1 MNSGRGGD
9 LQSVIQKSFVKWT
22 TTYVVGWAACQL
34 VFVAVIT
41 LALKLSVQ
49 SMILPYVLLA
59 GCGYVG
65 GCLIYWATQF
75 RQASR
80 SGPTRFAVAI
90 FFFLTLYMG
99 VLIFSTYKLN
109 LISLASAVHD
119 YAPYVLPGA
128 ALTSTVV
135 YIMAQRRQSKNDR

>member
-1 MNSGRGGD
+1 MNSGRKGD

-34 VFVAVIT
+34 VFVVVIT

-80 SGPTRFAVAI
+80 SGPTRFAVAV

-99 VLIFSTYKLN
+99 CSFLAH
-109 LISLASAVHD
+109 ISLTLSHWHRPCTIMLHM
-119 YAPYVLPGA
+119 YYPAPH
-128 ALTSTVV
+128 
-135 YIMAQRRQSKNDR
+135 